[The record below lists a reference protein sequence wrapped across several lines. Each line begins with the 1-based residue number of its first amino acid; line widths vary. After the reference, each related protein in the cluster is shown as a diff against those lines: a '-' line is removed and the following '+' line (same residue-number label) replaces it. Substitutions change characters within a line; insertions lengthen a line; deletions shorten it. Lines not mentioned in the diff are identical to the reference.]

1 MDIKQLIEIVKKKI
15 ETDINLE
22 KILVEDK
29 TFLHKNHVGYRS
41 DKYHLKITIK
51 SKNLEKKNKLESHR
65 QIHNILK
72 NEIKEHIHSL
82 QLNIN

>member
-15 ETDINLE
+15 ESDINLE
-22 KILVEDK
+22 KILIEDK
-29 TFLHKNHVGYRS
+29 TFLHKNHVS
-41 DKYHLKITIK
+41 HTPDKYHLKITIK
-51 SKNLEKKNKLESHR
+51 SKYLEKKNKLESHR

-72 NEIKEHIHSL
+72 NEIKKYIHSL

>member
-29 TFLHKNHVGYRS
+29 TFLHKNHVGHRP

-51 SKNLEKKNKLESHR
+51 SKHLEKKNKLESHR

>member
-29 TFLHKNHVGYRS
+29 TFLHKKHAGHS
-41 DKYHLKITIK
+41 PDKYHLKITIK

-72 NEIKEHIHSL
+72 NEIKKHIHSL